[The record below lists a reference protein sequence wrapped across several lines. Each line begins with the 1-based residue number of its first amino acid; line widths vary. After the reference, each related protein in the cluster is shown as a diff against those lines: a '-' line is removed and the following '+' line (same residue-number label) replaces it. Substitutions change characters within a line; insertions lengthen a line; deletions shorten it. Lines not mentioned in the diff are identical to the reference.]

1 MTTDSI
7 LHLDFIIKKRIS
19 ERFIIDGTEI
29 KRIAEIFVSQSQE
42 FGKEVSIWWTGT
54 FDGVVCYVCSKSLT
68 LLQTTKFAVND

>member
-42 FGKEVSIWWTGT
+42 FGKEVSIW
-54 FDGVVCYVCSKSLT
+54 
-68 LLQTTKFAVND
+68 